1 MLPAFRIETFLHP
14 YYSSSLDKLILLYKS
29 LSRINYLNESIG
41 RLIDSLLHRLPAGCM
56 NSLLHGCIASLIH
69 ASLIHII
76 VGRSFDSLL
85 PSWIHRCIAQVVLSL
100 HTCPIDSLLHLV
112 FRLLLHY
119 VIDSLLHLLFQTFI
133 RMNARNLSG
142 VCLALLCRP
151 VWCALSAPFRREK

>member
-1 MLPAFRIETFLHP
+1 MPRVATPGVTMLVCRFIHCVTDTVQGVCHGF
-14 YYSSSLDKLILLYKS
+14 
-29 LSRINYLNESIG
+29 
-41 RLIDSLLHRLPAGCM
+41 IDSLLDRLPAGFI

-119 VIDSLLHLLFQTFI
+119 VIDSLLHLLFQPFI